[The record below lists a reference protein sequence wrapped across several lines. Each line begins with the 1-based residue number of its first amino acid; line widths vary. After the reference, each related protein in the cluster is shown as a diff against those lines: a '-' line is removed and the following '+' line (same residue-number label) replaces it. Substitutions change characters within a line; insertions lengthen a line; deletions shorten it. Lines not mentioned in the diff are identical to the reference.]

1 MTSIP
6 ALHVRLEGLTSSFRH
21 PLTISGTQV
30 STPMPSYSNLLGTIS
45 ACACRIVKPEET
57 RIGFEFRC
65 QSHDLEL
72 ERKDRLVLKG
82 NKLKPFRDKKAPKDY
97 RLHVKT
103 GSESFS
109 VFLEE
114 VHQGIS
120 YRQVYWY
127 PKLDLYLTNLGLR
140 SAFENPA
147 ATPCFGRSQDIAWI
161 VFVREIE
168 LYPRTKGAL
177 GATLIPMPQ
186 PGVAGL
192 IVRLPEWMDNTRMG
206 YTREPGPFG
215 IYQAMIPTT
224 DLRFEVERENL
235 YHPSD
240 SETHD
245 FAIYLHKWIKNDR

>member
-45 ACACRIVKPEET
+45 ACAGRIVKPEET

-72 ERKDRLVLKG
+72 ERTVRWKIEKG
-82 NKLKPFRDKKAPKDY
+82 RLKPHPK
-97 RLHVKT
+97 
-103 GSESFS
+103 G
-109 VFLEE
+109 
-114 VHQGIS
+114 QGIS
-120 YRQVYWY
+120 KRQVYWY
-127 PKLDLYLTNLGLR
+127 PKLDLYLTNLGLK

-192 IVRLPEWMDNTRMG
+192 IVRLPEWMDNTRRG

-224 DLRFEVERENL
+224 ELRFEVERENL

-240 SETHD
+240 SEAHY
-245 FAIYLHKWIKNDR
+245 FAIYLHKWIKE